1 MEWMLMP
8 IRRYADFAGRS
19 RRQEFWMFQLGVIL
33 FYIAC
38 FILISIGGAI
48 GGETLSGILMIPFVL
63 AVLALFVPSLAVAVR
78 RLHDQD
84 KSGWWLLIS
93 FIPFGGIV
101 LIVFYCLEGTQ
112 GPNQFG
118 PDPKGRGDQST
129 FE

>member
-1 MEWMLMP
+1 
-8 IRRYADFAGRS
+8 
-19 RRQEFWMFQLGVIL
+19 MFQLGVIL

-101 LIVFYCLEGTQ
+101 LIVFYCLEGTP

-118 PDPKGRGDQST
+118 PDPKGGGDQST